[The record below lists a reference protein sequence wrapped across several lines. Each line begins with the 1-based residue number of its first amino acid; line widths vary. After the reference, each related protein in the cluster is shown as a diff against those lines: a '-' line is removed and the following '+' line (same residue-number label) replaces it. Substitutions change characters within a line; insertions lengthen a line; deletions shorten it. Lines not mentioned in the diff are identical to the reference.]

1 MKKTIIFIIG
11 HLSHGG
17 AEKQLY
23 LLIKGLDKYGFL
35 PLVICLSET
44 NHPWG
49 DRITRLGIKVIYISR
64 FFRYDLSRVFRLAWH
79 INHHNPHI
87 IVSSLHIANVYYW
100 LSSKLFL
107 FKKPPYIAQIRSKA
121 SSMKGI
127 EKWLNIKG
135 FNSANMIVTNSKL
148 LIPFTVKH
156 FKQDRN
162 KIIAI
167 NNGIEI
173 KKIDRN
179 YNKIF
184 NIGIIAKDSKEKN
197 IDLFIDLA
205 LELLNRKNNLNF
217 HLCGRGLKM
226 PSRFLNKIP
235 EELLKFFI
243 FHGEVNNPENIY
255 ELLDLYVS
263 SSISEGSP
271 NVIIESLSY
280 GIPVVATN
288 VGGVSELVSH
298 GENGFLVESG
308 DLGSLIKYCELLI
321 GDFDLREKMGKN
333 SRDFINKNY
342 SYEKMVSEFSTIIQ
356 SLL

>member
-1 MKKTIIFIIG
+1 M
-11 HLSHGG
+11 
-17 AEKQLY
+17 
-23 LLIKGLDKYGFL
+23 
-35 PLVICLSET
+35 VICLSET

-308 DLGSLIKYCELLI
+308 RIWFL
-321 GDFDLREKMGKN
+321 
-333 SRDFINKNY
+333 NK
-342 SYEKMVSEFSTIIQ
+342 V
-356 SLL
+356 L